1 MNHLIIHIYDPKT
14 QKSYECQSVMKA
26 LDIIIYL
33 NQSRLKVFSNDYK
46 VMESLTN
53 ISNNIGEKNYGI

>member
-1 MNHLIIHIYDPKT
+1 MDNLIIHIYDTET
-14 QKSYECQSVMKA
+14 QKSYECHSVMKA

-33 NQSRLKVFSNDYK
+33 SQSSVKVFSTDSR

-53 ISNNIGEKNYGI
+53 ISDNTGENYGI

>member
-1 MNHLIIHIYDPKT
+1 MNHLIIHIYDRGT
-14 QKSYECQSVMKA
+14 GKSYECQSVMKA

-33 NQSRLKVFSNDYK
+33 NQSRLKVFSTDSR

-53 ISNNIGEKNYGI
+53 LSNNKGENYGR

>member
-1 MNHLIIHIYDPKT
+1 MNYLIIHIYDRGT
-14 QKSYECQSVMKA
+14 GKSYECQSVMKA

-33 NQSRLKVFSNDYK
+33 SQSSLRVFSNDYK

-53 ISNNIGEKNYGI
+53 ISDNIGENYGI

>member
-1 MNHLIIHIYDPKT
+1 MNNLIIHIYDPKT

-33 NQSRLKVFSNDYK
+33 NQSRLKVFSTDSR
-46 VMESLTN
+46 VRESLTN
-53 ISNNIGEKNYGI
+53 ISNNKGENYGI

>member
-1 MNHLIIHIYDPKT
+1 MNHLIIHIYDRGT
-14 QKSYECQSVMKA
+14 GKSYECQSVMKA

-33 NQSRLKVFSNDYK
+33 SQSSLRVFSNDYK

-53 ISNNIGEKNYGI
+53 ISDNIGENYGI

>member
-1 MNHLIIHIYDPKT
+1 MNHLIIHIYDRET

-33 NQSRLKVFSNDYK
+33 SQSSLRVFSNDYK

-53 ISNNIGEKNYGI
+53 ISDNIGENYGI